1 MKITNLVGSPI
12 KIGKIEISEFDFE
25 KSTWLKAK
33 EISKFIG
40 DNWRL
45 PTIKEVADLALFLCS
60 ESASGITGQSINID
74 CGVLPN

>member
-1 MKITNLVGSPI
+1 MGQTALG
-12 KIGKIEISEFDFE
+12 
-25 KSTWLKAK
+25 
-33 EISKFIG
+33 
-40 DNWRL
+40 RL